1 MRRAGPSPSSLFSAS
16 VCLQLP
22 ANLLRGGQMHFQL
35 RSPAPQAP
43 VLCLKL
49 SSWLD
54 YRPVDSEALI
64 RTPPHLHLRPLT
76 LVNALE

>member
-1 MRRAGPSPSSLFSAS
+1 
-16 VCLQLP
+16 
-22 ANLLRGGQMHFQL
+22 MHFQL